1 ENFFGGETFIGN
13 RYFLP
18 IYPLA
23 LFVLPR
29 LPSPRLLAAVWAL
42 AGLAYASAAV
52 SIGRAPALA
61 DAFDRPPAQVLA
73 LDRGNQS
80 HAQAGVFRLL
90 PYESTAQSIAGRQ
103 DRYWARHFVRFT
115 DPYAR
120 VDFQHFEL
128 VAGLPA
134 AELLIAHWQPPRP
147 LRLEVRTDADEA
159 ELEVSDWRGSRR
171 YQVGRRLGDVVGVE
185 IPTAAPWR
193 VHGFWFEST
202 LYQARTLRLRL
213 IAPGGS
219 RARLLYLGDPVEHER
234 AFAYTRLGA
243 EIPTEARAGDDG
255 TLRFRVRNDAHVM
268 WERDDVVA
276 ITARLRL
283 YPHGGRGRGDVPLV
297 DAAYPLPRRLGPG
310 DEVEIEVPIRWPDRS
325 GRYDVVAD
333 LVQEHVAWFEDRLG
347 EPLAAAVVEVV
358 EAPAAPD
365 TGGR

>member
-1 ENFFGGETFIGN
+1 MALVPALEALLRRRPGLAALRGLTTAAVAGAVALTSYGMIGSLDPYRAARTTFIPESGYPAGEQAEVALERFSYAPAAHVKGVSEDRRKVGYAAIYYFLGRHSGLLFYFPAAILFTLAACRRFDATTVACGAAALVSVLFFIAWKPENFFGGETFIGN

-23 LFVLPR
+23 LFMLPR
-29 LPSPRLLAAVWAL
+29 LPSPRVLTAVWAL

-52 SIGRAPALA
+52 SIGRAPALEE
-61 DAFDRPPAQVLA
+61 AFDRPPAQVLA

-134 AELLIAHWQPPRP
+134 AEVLVAHWQPPRP
-147 LRLEVRTDADEA
+147 LRFEVRTDAPEA
-159 ELEVSDWRGSRR
+159 ELEVTDWRGSRR
-171 YQVGRRLGDVVGVE
+171 YRVGRRLGEVVGIE
-185 IPTAAPWR
+185 IPTAPPWR

-213 IAPGGS
+213 
-219 RARLLYLGDPVEHER
+219 L
-234 AFAYTRLGA
+234 
-243 EIPTEARAGDDG
+243 
-255 TLRFRVRNDAHVM
+255 
-268 WERDDVVA
+268 
-276 ITARLRL
+276 
-283 YPHGGRGRGDVPLV
+283 
-297 DAAYPLPRRLGPG
+297 
-310 DEVEIEVPIRWPDRS
+310 
-325 GRYDVVAD
+325 
-333 LVQEHVAWFEDRLG
+333 
-347 EPLAAAVVEVV
+347 
-358 EAPAAPD
+358 
-365 TGGR
+365 